1 MKLNYIKSSLAAIA
15 LAVSFSACSGN
26 FLDVEPRGKLIAAK
40 VDDYDQLLNNL
51 YLVYINSNAQ
61 VPMGDELV
69 AMEPYFTQA
78 GYRTQR
84 LFRWESNIYQSEDNS
99 PELQYPMHN
108 IYQFNKII
116 EEVMEATEGTD
127 AQKRAIRAEALA
139 GRAWTNFLLINYY
152 GKPYNEQTSA
162 TDPGFPIITKAD
174 VTQADFK
181 RASVKAVYDSIVS
194 DLTRAIPDL
203 PVSVVSRFRMSKAA
217 AEGVLGKV
225 YVFMGKFGEAL
236 PLLNASLTDMNST
249 GIPMGLYDLKTEMAA
264 GGIYAGTFAPDV
276 SVNKENIL
284 GKQATSSFS
293 RTDNSLVL
301 SPQAAALYKNSDLR
315 RNFYTSTATSGTA
328 YPVAGVLRKNRFNSL
343 QFGVLVPELYLLRAE
358 CKCRTNNLTGARQ
371 DVETLRAN
379 RMPAADVAVP
389 DNVAAQQLPLLQFIL
404 DERIR
409 EFAVMGYRWF
419 DMRRL
424 SVDPLF
430 PGLSFTH
437 TAYSSTGTPTVF
449 TLKPERMVLRFSP
462 KTLSQS
468 PGLEDNP

>member
-1 MKLNYIKSSLAAIA
+1 MKLSYIKSWLAAA
-15 LAVSFSACSGN
+15 TLAVSFSACSGN

-69 AMEPYFTQA
+69 AVEPYFTQS

-84 LFRWESNIYQSEDNS
+84 LFQWESNIYQSEDNS

-116 EEVMEATEGTD
+116 EEVMDATEGTD

-152 GKPYNEQTSA
+152 GKPYNEQTAA

-174 VTQADFK
+174 VTQTDFK
-181 RASVKAVYDSIVS
+181 RASVKVVYDSIVS

-225 YVFMGKFGEAL
+225 YVFMGKFTEAL
-236 PLLNASLTDMNST
+236 PLLNAALTDMNST
-249 GIPMGLYDLKTEMAA
+249 GMSIGLYDLKTEMAT
-264 GGIYAGTFAPDV
+264 GGVYAGTSAPNV
-276 SVNKENIL
+276 AVNKENLL

-301 SPQAAALYKNSDLR
+301 SPQAAALYKDSDLR
-315 RNFYTSTATSGTA
+315 RNFYTTTATSGAA
-328 YPVAGVLRKNRFNSL
+328 YPIAGVLRKNRFSAL

-358 CKCRTNNLTGARQ
+358 CNCRTNNLAGAKQ
-371 DVETLRAN
+371 DVETLRAS

-389 DNVAAQQLPLLQFIL
+389 DNLAAQQLPLLQFIL
-404 DERIR
+404 EERIR

-437 TAYSSTGTPTVF
+437 TVYSSTGTPTVY
-449 TLKPERMVLRFSP
+449 TLKPERLVLRFAP
-462 KTLSQS
+462 KTLSLS